1 MAAIKLYSDLNAM
14 VFRITV
20 AEGDRVA
27 AGETLLLLE
36 SMKMEIPLAAPAAG
50 RVAAIL
56 VRESDVVGEGDALM
70 LFVPD

>member
-1 MAAIKLYSDLNAM
+1 MSAVKLCSELDAV
-14 VFRITV
+14 VFRIVV

-36 SMKMEIPLAAPAAG
+36 SMKMEIPVAAPAAG

-56 VRESDVVGEGDALM
+56 VHEADLVGEGDTLM
-70 LFVPD
+70 LFVSD

>member
-36 SMKMEIPLAAPAAG
+36 SMKMERWRRRQRGGSRQFWCARPIWW
-50 RVAAIL
+50 
-56 VRESDVVGEGDALM
+56 VRATR
-70 LFVPD
+70 

>member
-1 MAAIKLYSDLNAM
+1 MPAIKLCSELNAM
-14 VFRITV
+14 VFRIAV

-36 SMKMEIPLAAPAAG
+36 SMKMEIPVSAPAAG
-50 RVAAIL
+50 SVAAIL
-56 VRESDVVGEGDALM
+56 VREATLVDEGDALV

>member
-1 MAAIKLYSDLNAM
+1 MAEIKLYSDLNAM

-56 VRESDVVGEGDALM
+56 VRETDLVGEGDALM

>member
-1 MAAIKLYSDLNAM
+1 MPAIKLLSELNAT
-14 VFRITV
+14 VWRIAA

-36 SMKMEIPLAAPAAG
+36 SMKMEIPVAAPAAG

-56 VRESDVVGEGDALM
+56 VREADLVSEGDALL
-70 LFVPD
+70 LFVAD